1 MTDHNLTQGE
11 IDFLLDPQGY
21 ADERSGLAFK
31 ATGYLLV
38 TKGLVAVLYVDDRNE
53 IYSADLTE
61 EGEAVRALE
70 ASLR

>member
-31 ATGYLLV
+31 ATGHLLV
-38 TKGLVAVLYVDDRNE
+38 TKGLVDDRNE